1 MDTSK
6 LPAWPT
12 KDDPL
17 SAFLNRHSWLIVLI
31 FAPLFVVTY
40 FPANYAI
47 PFPIWD
53 KWWWAIR
60 YVGYVSIA
68 LQILRHRNLV
78 PWLTSFLLLFL
89 YFGLSSRLTD
99 QTPDWG
105 TGNFHVIMDLGFVSL
120 TAYVFSLKKE
130 PALLAYIIPGIIMSC
145 VNFYTFFVF
154 KDVPGGMAAGI
165 TAYDQTQSWF
175 FFTHDN
181 GSFFITFPTV
191 VLVLYYGLQVRKSL
205 RYVAI
210 GYAGVVAAIY
220 TWMFSV
226 AAMFGYGLL
235 FIAAVVALVL
245 QRDPKRRFSSNLYPI
260 CIAVGLVICLLMV
273 LANTNDIL
281 PGLVAFLGKSYTI
294 QMRQTIWR
302 RVFEFFPKYPL
313 TGIGLLGTNANV
325 ANITFSHCHNILLQQ
340 LYTGGLLDLAAALL
354 NVLSFWKRGRKVSP
368 AVALLYVSMFVYLL
382 VGTFDFYDYFPF
394 MWAVLFMAYA
404 ATAESPKAGEELPG
418 ADPEAVA
425 DPSAVSAAQAYG
437 APVSGARPVVK
448 ATEPAPAAGSHF
460 SADGTASRPNV
471 KHFR

>member
-281 PGLVAFLGKSYTI
+281 ASSPSWASRTPFRCARLSGVACSSSSPST
-294 QMRQTIWR
+294 R
-302 RVFEFFPKYPL
+302 
-313 TGIGLLGTNANV
+313 
-325 ANITFSHCHNILLQQ
+325 
-340 LYTGGLLDLAAALL
+340 
-354 NVLSFWKRGRKVSP
+354 SP
-368 AVALLYVSMFVYLL
+368 ALAFWVPTRTSP
-382 VGTFDFYDYFPF
+382 TSPS
-394 MWAVLFMAYA
+394 
-404 ATAESPKAGEELPG
+404 ATATTSCCSSSTRAASWLLRRHCSTCFRSG
-418 ADPEAVA
+418 
-425 DPSAVSAAQAYG
+425 SAAG
-437 APVSGARPVVK
+437 RSAPR
-448 ATEPAPAAGSHF
+448 
-460 SADGTASRPNV
+460 
-471 KHFR
+471 